1 MKEFVTPNIFHLS
14 GDNIHVT
21 YSTTSI
27 DGKPTL
33 SYQDTHIGKSF
44 RGDDIRVVECD
55 LGSLVSVTIRMT
67 VDAGSTTFSVLIP
80 RMRID
85 QGASGTVRT
94 YGITTLHRFSIVP
107 QLLHGQLDNYR
118 TVALHG
124 MAQHVLF

>member
-1 MKEFVTPNIFHLS
+1 MPEIVTPNLFHLS
-14 GDNIHVT
+14 GDHIHVT

-27 DGKPTL
+27 DGRPTL
-33 SYQDTHIGKSF
+33 SYQDAHIGKSF
-44 RGDDIRVVECD
+44 RGDEIRVVECD
-55 LGSLVSVTIRMT
+55 VGSLVSVTLRLT

-80 RMRID
+80 RVRMD
-85 QGASGTVRT
+85 QGTSSHVRT

-124 MAQHVLF
+124 TAQFVLF